1 MDCTIKAGETAFIK
15 PEGLL
20 LPDGRVIQGWSENC
34 LIEQGA
40 NIQIFYVENDKKDKK
55 QSKHKQEKEKV
66 MEPAKETKVE
76 QQVSEAAPQVAEKV
90 EVAQPEKVVAQ
101 ETHAVTAEPAA
112 APFDVNQL
120 VASTGGNPMVAV
132 VLAGIAVLGGGAA
145 MKFYK
150 QFSEQKHE
158 QAMKKL
164 ELDAQSQG
172 LNGAQPPPCAAQN
185 AVVEGRLAAMEAK
198 LVSMEKK
205 TSSFSA
211 DFDASDLEER
221 IEKLEKKAK
230 AGGRPPKA

>member
-1 MDCTIKAGETAFIK
+1 ME
-15 PEGLL
+15 P
-20 LPDGRVIQGWSENC
+20 
-34 LIEQGA
+34 
-40 NIQIFYVENDKKDKK
+40 
-55 QSKHKQEKEKV
+55 KQEV
-66 MEPAKETKVE
+66 VE
-76 QQVSEAAPQVAEKV
+76 QVSQQPAVEAPKAAVEAPVVAP
-90 EVAQPEKVVAQ
+90 AAQ
-101 ETHAVTAEPAA
+101 ETHAATAEPAA
-112 APFDVNQL
+112 VPFDVNQL
-120 VASTGGNPMVAV
+120 TQSAGGGPVVAIA
-132 VLAGIAVLGGGAA
+132 LAGMAVLGGGAA

-164 ELDAQSQG
+164 ELEAQSQG

-198 LVSMEKK
+198 LASMEKK

-230 AGGRPPKA
+230 TGGRPPKA

>member
-1 MDCTIKAGETAFIK
+1 MDCVIKNKETAYIK

-20 LPDGRVIQGWSENC
+20 LPDGRIIPNWSEVC
-34 LIEQGA
+34 EIQQGA
-40 NIQIFYVENDKKDKK
+40 NVQIFYVENKKEKTKK
-55 QSKHKQEKEKV
+55 EKQEIK
-66 MEPAKETKVE
+66 MEPKQEVLE
-76 QQVSEAAPQVAEKV
+76 Q
-90 EVAQPEKVVAQ
+90 VAQPAVEAPKAVVEATVAVPVA
-101 ETHAVTAEPAA
+101 ETQAATAEPAA

-120 VASTGGNPMVAV
+120 TQSAGGGPVVAI

-230 AGGRPPKA
+230 TGAKTPKA

>member
-1 MDCTIKAGETAFIK
+1 MDCVIKNKETAYIK

-20 LPDGRVIQGWSENC
+20 LPDGRVIPNWSEVC
-34 LIEQGA
+34 EIQQGA
-40 NIQIFYVENDKKDKK
+40 NIQIFYVENKKDKK
-55 QSKHKQEKEKV
+55 HNDKVSKQEIK
-66 MEPAKETKVE
+66 MEPKQEVVQPTEQPVAVETSKAVVE
-76 QQVSEAAPQVAEKV
+76 APVAAPA
-90 EVAQPEKVVAQ
+90 AS
-101 ETHAVTAEPAA
+101 ETHAATAEPAA

-185 AVVEGRLAAMEAK
+185 TVIEGRLAAMEAK

>member
-1 MDCTIKAGETAFIK
+1 MDCVIKNKETAYIK

-20 LPDGRVIQGWSENC
+20 LPDGRVIPNWSEVC
-34 LIEQGA
+34 EIQQGA
-40 NIQIFYVENDKKDKK
+40 NIQIFYVENKKDNDKI
-55 QSKHKQEKEKV
+55 SKQEIK
-66 MEPAKETKVE
+66 MEPKQEVVQSAEQPVAVE
-76 QQVSEAAPQVAEKV
+76 APVAAPVAS
-90 EVAQPEKVVAQ
+90 
-101 ETHAVTAEPAA
+101 ETHAATAEPAA

-185 AVVEGRLAAMEAK
+185 AVIEGRLAAMEAK

>member
-1 MDCTIKAGETAFIK
+1 MDCVIKNKETAYIK

-20 LPDGRVIQGWSENC
+20 LPDGRVIPNWSEVC
-34 LIEQGA
+34 EIQQGA
-40 NIQIFYVENDKKDKK
+40 NVQIFYVENKKEKK
-55 QSKHKQEKEKV
+55 EKQEKK
-66 MEPAKETKVE
+66 MEPKQEVVE
-76 QQVSEAAPQVAEKV
+76 QVAQPVVEAPKAVEAAPVVAPVAETQ
-90 EVAQPEKVVAQ
+90 A
-101 ETHAVTAEPAA
+101 TTAEPPA

-120 VASTGGNPMVAV
+120 TQAAGGGPVAAI

-158 QAMKKL
+158 QAMKRL
-164 ELDAQSQG
+164 ELESQSQG
-172 LNGAQPPPCAAQN
+172 LNGTQPPPCAAQN
-185 AVVEGRLAAMEAK
+185 AVIEGRLAAMEAK

-230 AGGRPPKA
+230 TGGRPPKA

>member
-1 MDCTIKAGETAFIK
+1 MDCVIKNKETAYIK

-20 LPDGRVIQGWSENC
+20 LPDGRVIPNWSEVC
-34 LIEQGA
+34 EIQQGA
-40 NIQIFYVENDKKDKK
+40 NIQIFYIENKKDNDKI
-55 QSKHKQEKEKV
+55 SKQEIK
-66 MEPAKETKVE
+66 MEPKQEVVQSAEQPVAVE
-76 QQVSEAAPQVAEKV
+76 APVAAPVAS
-90 EVAQPEKVVAQ
+90 
-101 ETHAVTAEPAA
+101 ETHAATAEPAA

-185 AVVEGRLAAMEAK
+185 AVIEGRLAAMEAK

>member
-1 MDCTIKAGETAFIK
+1 MDCVIKNKETAYIK

-20 LPDGRVIQGWSENC
+20 LPDGRIIPNWSEVC
-34 LIEQGA
+34 EIQQGA
-40 NIQIFYVENDKKDKK
+40 NVQIFYVENKKEKTKK
-55 QSKHKQEKEKV
+55 EKQEIK
-66 MEPAKETKVE
+66 MEPKQEVLE
-76 QQVSEAAPQVAEKV
+76 Q
-90 EVAQPEKVVAQ
+90 VAQPVV
-101 ETHAVTAEPAA
+101 ETPVAAPVAETQATTAEPAA

-120 VASTGGNPMVAV
+120 TQSAGGGPVVAI

-230 AGGRPPKA
+230 TGAKTPKA

>member
-1 MDCTIKAGETAFIK
+1 ME
-15 PEGLL
+15 P
-20 LPDGRVIQGWSENC
+20 
-34 LIEQGA
+34 
-40 NIQIFYVENDKKDKK
+40 
-55 QSKHKQEKEKV
+55 KQEV
-66 MEPAKETKVE
+66 VE
-76 QQVSEAAPQVAEKV
+76 Q
-90 EVAQPEKVVAQ
+90 VAQPAVEAPKAVV
-101 ETHAVTAEPAA
+101 ETPVAAPVAETQATTAEPAA

-120 VASTGGNPMVAV
+120 TQSAGGGPVVAI

-230 AGGRPPKA
+230 TGGRPPKA

>member
-1 MDCTIKAGETAFIK
+1 MDCVIKNKETAYIK

-20 LPDGRVIQGWSENC
+20 LPDGRIIPNWSEVC
-34 LIEQGA
+34 EIQQGA
-40 NIQIFYVENDKKDKK
+40 NVQIFYVENKKEKKHKDKV
-55 QSKHKQEKEKV
+55 SKQEIK
-66 MEPAKETKVE
+66 MEPKQEVVE
-76 QQVSEAAPQVAEKV
+76 QVSQQPAVEAPKAVVEAPVVAP
-90 EVAQPEKVVAQ
+90 AAQ
-101 ETHAVTAEPAA
+101 ETHAATAEPAA
-112 APFDVNQL
+112 VPFDVNQL
-120 VASTGGNPMVAV
+120 TQSAGGGPVVAIA
-132 VLAGIAVLGGGAA
+132 LAGMAVLGGGAA

-164 ELDAQSQG
+164 ELEAQSQG

-198 LVSMEKK
+198 LASMEKK

-230 AGGRPPKA
+230 TGGRPPKA

>member
-1 MDCTIKAGETAFIK
+1 MDCVIKNKETAYIK

-20 LPDGRVIQGWSENC
+20 LPDGRVIPNWSEVC
-34 LIEQGA
+34 EIQQGA
-40 NIQIFYVENDKKDKK
+40 NVQIFYVENKKEKK
-55 QSKHKQEKEKV
+55 EKQEKK
-66 MEPAKETKVE
+66 MEPKQEVVE
-76 QQVSEAAPQVAEKV
+76 QAAQPVVEAPKAVVEAPVTAPVAETQ
-90 EVAQPEKVVAQ
+90 A
-101 ETHAVTAEPAA
+101 TTAEPPA

-120 VASTGGNPMVAV
+120 TQAAGGGPVAAI

-164 ELDAQSQG
+164 ELEAQSQG

-198 LVSMEKK
+198 LASMEKK

-230 AGGRPPKA
+230 TGGRPPKA

>member
-1 MDCTIKAGETAFIK
+1 MDCVIKNKETAYIK

-20 LPDGRVIQGWSENC
+20 LPDGRVIPNWSEVC
-34 LIEQGA
+34 EIQQGA
-40 NIQIFYVENDKKDKK
+40 NVQIFYVENKKEKKHKDKV
-55 QSKHKQEKEKV
+55 SKQEIK
-66 MEPAKETKVE
+66 MEPKQEVVE
-76 QQVSEAAPQVAEKV
+76 Q
-90 EVAQPEKVVAQ
+90 VAQPAVEAPKAVVEAPVTAPVA
-101 ETHAVTAEPAA
+101 ETHAATAEPAA
-112 APFDVNQL
+112 VPFDVNQL
-120 VASTGGNPMVAV
+120 TQSAGGGPVVAIA
-132 VLAGIAVLGGGAA
+132 LAGMAVLGGGAA

-164 ELDAQSQG
+164 ELEAQSQG
-172 LNGAQPPPCAAQN
+172 LNAQN

-198 LVSMEKK
+198 LASMEKK

-230 AGGRPPKA
+230 TGGRPPKA

>member
-1 MDCTIKAGETAFIK
+1 MDCVIKNKETAYIK

-20 LPDGRVIQGWSENC
+20 LPDGRVIPNWSEVC
-34 LIEQGA
+34 EIQQGA
-40 NIQIFYVENDKKDKK
+40 NVQIFYVENKKEKK
-55 QSKHKQEKEKV
+55 EKQEKK
-66 MEPAKETKVE
+66 MEPKQEVVE
-76 QQVSEAAPQVAEKV
+76 QAAQPVVEAPKAVVEAPVTAPVAETQ
-90 EVAQPEKVVAQ
+90 A
-101 ETHAVTAEPAA
+101 TTAEPPA

-120 VASTGGNPMVAV
+120 TQAAGGGPVAAI

-164 ELDAQSQG
+164 ELEAQSQG

-185 AVVEGRLAAMEAK
+185 AVVEGRLAAMETK
-198 LVSMEKK
+198 LASMEKK

-230 AGGRPPKA
+230 TGGRPPKA

>member
-1 MDCTIKAGETAFIK
+1 MDCVIKNKETAYIK

-20 LPDGRVIQGWSENC
+20 LPDGRIIPNWSEVC
-34 LIEQGA
+34 EIQQGA
-40 NIQIFYVENDKKDKK
+40 NVQIFYVENKKEKTKK
-55 QSKHKQEKEKV
+55 EKQEIK
-66 MEPAKETKVE
+66 MEPKQEVVE
-76 QQVSEAAPQVAEKV
+76 Q
-90 EVAQPEKVVAQ
+90 VAQPAVEAPKAVV
-101 ETHAVTAEPAA
+101 ETPVAAPVAETQATTAEPAA

-120 VASTGGNPMVAV
+120 TQSAGGGPVVAI

-185 AVVEGRLAAMEAK
+185 AVVEGRLVAMEAK

-230 AGGRPPKA
+230 TGGRPPKA

>member
-1 MDCTIKAGETAFIK
+1 MDCVIKNKETAYIK

-20 LPDGRVIQGWSENC
+20 LPDGRVIPNWSEVC
-34 LIEQGA
+34 EIQQGA
-40 NIQIFYVENDKKDKK
+40 NIQIFYVENKKDKK
-55 QSKHKQEKEKV
+55 HNDKVSKQEIK
-66 MEPAKETKVE
+66 MEPK
-76 QQVSEAAPQVAEKV
+76 Q
-90 EVAQPEKVVAQ
+90 EVAQLAEQPVAVEAPVAAPAAS
-101 ETHAVTAEPAA
+101 ETHAATAEPAA

-185 AVVEGRLAAMEAK
+185 AVIEGRLAAMEAK

>member
-1 MDCTIKAGETAFIK
+1 MDCVIKNKETAYIK

-20 LPDGRVIQGWSENC
+20 LPDGRIIPNWSEVC
-34 LIEQGA
+34 EIQQGA
-40 NIQIFYVENDKKDKK
+40 NVQIFYVENKKEKTKK
-55 QSKHKQEKEKV
+55 EKQEIK
-66 MEPAKETKVE
+66 MEPKQEVVE
-76 QQVSEAAPQVAEKV
+76 Q
-90 EVAQPEKVVAQ
+90 VAQPAVEAPKAVV
-101 ETHAVTAEPAA
+101 ETPVAAPVAETQATTAEPPA

-120 VASTGGNPMVAV
+120 TQAAGGGPVVAI

-185 AVVEGRLAAMEAK
+185 AVVEGRLVAMEAK

-230 AGGRPPKA
+230 TGGRPPKA

>member
-1 MDCTIKAGETAFIK
+1 M
-15 PEGLL
+15 
-20 LPDGRVIQGWSENC
+20 
-34 LIEQGA
+34 
-40 NIQIFYVENDKKDKK
+40 
-55 QSKHKQEKEKV
+55 
-66 MEPAKETKVE
+66 
-76 QQVSEAAPQVAEKV
+76 
-90 EVAQPEKVVAQ
+90 
-101 ETHAVTAEPAA
+101 
-112 APFDVNQL
+112 
-120 VASTGGNPMVAV
+120 
-132 VLAGIAVLGGGAA
+132 LAGIAVLGGGAA

-230 AGGRPPKA
+230 TGAKAPKA